1 MINSKAPR
9 NMEAITYTTQM
20 MPSKEPVRFKLNTEA
35 RVGFLYLSFLEPN
48 AITVN
53 TTMYC
58 VIQQQL
64 TNRKFIHGSITT
76 IYHVS
81 CEKNIQAI
89 ELTVFEKLLTVK

>member
-20 MPSKEPVRFKLNTEA
+20 MPSKEPVRFKLNNA

-48 AITVN
+48 DITVN

-64 TNRKFIHGSITT
+64 NYRIFIHGSMTT

-81 CEKNIQAI
+81 CEKSIQAI

>member
-1 MINSKAPR
+1 MISSKAPR

-48 AITVN
+48 DITVN

-64 TNRKFIHGSITT
+64 NNRKFIHG
-76 IYHVS
+76 
-81 CEKNIQAI
+81 
-89 ELTVFEKLLTVK
+89 